1 MEKYSEYRVDFASF
15 GDERPLGVSGVLRC
29 RNSADYLEACID
41 SSIDALDELVA
52 VYHDCFDETGDILE
66 RKRLQYPGKLKVYRY
81 APFVYSP
88 HLDEDGWA
96 EVRNLSPVSVHL
108 LSGYSNFALSKTTY
122 RYLLKIDS
130 DQVYFT
136 GKLKRLCDAYRSE
149 REVEVGLW
157 ECTAFNLFRT
167 YLYAFFREEMQPYR
181 WMERVAVWSYPFYLS
196 YVEKMVIRKKI
207 AVALSG
213 INLYTEGEEWLV
225 GLGDPSQPV
234 LPPFNGVGDTFV
246 FPMEAGAR
254 YERKL
259 QEQDRKGRRYRVIEC
274 MDFCATLWYGGFYW
288 FHLRAVMQE
297 KEAYYRRLYR
307 MLPCR
312 FVPLDSLKQHSYRS
326 FAEKYRPFF
335 GVASMESMFS
345 YFHTAER
352 KRIPWKLADRLL
364 KTYHICRQRRAAK
377 QTCMQTRDFYIEF
390 HEELDRAL
398 QSFVD
403 GRLREDPGAFRILGH
418 PVEIPLIT
426 YLFYQLT
433 GERAAYNASRLQ
445 GKTISES
452 LERIASYLA
461 HFAWDAPE
469 PLPLPASDYRQHEW
483 YGLLSPFRGQ
493 LAFYLYNYRQ
503 LRYLAPLIR
512 HLDTP
517 AVLLCDF
524 DVPDEADELDLPP
537 CVTAVP
543 FQFATGKVTGAG
555 NLAANFPRLYCYA
568 YTLDLL
574 VRLLAPRCIVCLEGC
589 HYEEQLWAV
598 VARTYRIPSVCI
610 QQGWPSMMRTGF
622 RRLPFDH
629 FFTWGQR
636 FNACWQRYNPFP
648 HFAGLGY
655 MYEAEGVEV
664 AEGRDAVSFFLQ
676 GPFYLSDEAYQE
688 EFVDL
693 IRQQALAFP
702 SVPFLV
708 REHPEYKLW
717 ETGCASLETLPNI
730 TFVSDRPLADVFRR
744 SQVVVSHFSSSLME
758 CLVHG
763 AIPLVYDPTARSRY
777 YPDIE
782 AEKLGRIAT
791 TPAEFRACLAD
802 IRENCGQFRRQIGEV
817 LPGWFART
825 AQDTL
830 EAMKKYLLALPV
842 PGMD

>member
-1 MEKYSEYRVDFASF
+1 MEKYSEYQTDFTIF
-15 GDERPLGVSGVLRC
+15 GDERPPGVSGLLRC
-29 RNSADYLEACID
+29 RNCADYLEACID

-52 VYHDCFDETGDILE
+52 VYHDCFDETAGILE

-81 APFVYSP
+81 EPFVYSP
-88 HLDEDGWA
+88 HLDEDGLA
-96 EVRNLSPVSVHL
+96 EVMSLSPVSVHL

-122 RYLLKIDS
+122 RYLLKIDA

-136 GKLKRLCDAYRSE
+136 PKLKRLCDAYRSE
-149 REVEVGLW
+149 REVEIGWW
-157 ECTAFNLFRT
+157 ECTAFHLFRT

-181 WMERVAVWSYPFYLS
+181 WTERMAVWSYPLYLS
-196 YVEKMVIRKKI
+196 YVEKMVIRSKI

-246 FPMEAGAR
+246 FRMQAGAR

-259 QEQDRKGRRYRVIEC
+259 QEQDRKRRRYRVIER
-274 MDFCATLWYGGFYW
+274 MDFSAQLWYGGFYW

-307 MLPCR
+307 MSPYR
-312 FVPLDSLKQHSYRS
+312 FVSLDCLKHHSYRF

-352 KRIPWKLADRLL
+352 KRIPWKLADQLL
-364 KTYHICRQRRAAK
+364 KTYHTCRQRRAAK
-377 QTCMQTRDFYIEF
+377 QICMQTRDFYIEF

-398 QSFVD
+398 QSFID
-403 GRLREDPGAFRILGH
+403 RRLREDPDAFRLWGH

-426 YLFYQLT
+426 YLFYQVT
-433 GERAAYNASRLQ
+433 GEKAAYNASRLN
-445 GKTISES
+445 GRTIAES
-452 LERIASYLA
+452 LERVASYLA
-461 HFAWDAPE
+461 HFAWDE
-469 PLPLPASDYRQHEW
+469 PAAATLPAADYREHEW
-483 YGLLSPFRGQ
+483 YDLLSPCRGR
-493 LAFYLYNYRQ
+493 LMFYLYNYRQ

-517 AVLLCDF
+517 VVLLCDF
-524 DVPDEADELDLPP
+524 DVPDEADELDLPA

-543 FQFATGKVTGAG
+543 FQFATGKVARAG
-555 NLAANFPRLYCYA
+555 NLATNFPRLSCYA
-568 YTLDLL
+568 YTVDLL

-598 VARTYRIPSVCI
+598 VARTYGIPSVCI

-622 RRLPFDH
+622 RRLPFDR
-629 FFTWGQR
+629 FFTWGER

-648 HFAGLGY
+648 RFVGMGY
-655 MYEAEGVEV
+655 MYETEDAGAVD
-664 AEGRDAVSFFLQ
+664 GREAVSFFLQ
-676 GPFYLSDEAYQE
+676 GPFYLSDETYQE
-688 EFVDL
+688 EFTAL
-693 IRQQALAFP
+693 IRQEALAFP
-702 SVPFLV
+702 SLPFWV
-708 REHPEYKLW
+708 REHPEFRL
-717 ETGCASLETLPNI
+717 EGSERASLEKIPNI
-730 TFVSDRPLADVFRR
+730 TFVSDRPLPEVLRR
-744 SQVVVSHFSSSLME
+744 SQAVVSHFSSSLME

-763 AIPLVYDPTARSRY
+763 AIPLVYDPTAGSRY

-791 TPAEFRACLAD
+791 TPDEFRACLVD
-802 IRENCGQFRRQIGEV
+802 IRENCDVFRRQIREV
-817 LPGWFART
+817 LPEWFAHT
-825 AQDTL
+825 ATDTL
-830 EAMKKYLLALPV
+830 EAMKKYLLAFPV
-842 PGMD
+842 PEMR